1 MSSRGTKKKN
11 ASESK
16 PTQQTQKPNQD
27 NQQIETKTAQS
38 AKSTDQKKL
47 NKQLAKKRKAR
58 QRWWATTG
66 KKLVGAFVIIA
77 VITGVIVGIVLGT
90 SGGASE
96 NSNGGGGSSTAKPT
110 LMDIGSTS
118 CIPCQQLQPVLENLR
133 SDYGNK
139 VNVKFYDAWNTTT
152 GANMATKYKVTNIP
166 TLIFLDANGKEV
178 ARMTGY
184 QSYDVIVAKFKALG
198 WV

>member
-1 MSSRGTKKKN
+1 MSSRGAVKN
-11 ASESK
+11 SESR
-16 PTQQTQKPNQD
+16 PTQQKKKQEPIKEQS
-27 NQQIETKTAQS
+27 ETKIAQPTQ
-38 AKSTDQKKL
+38 STMDQKKL

>member
-1 MSSRGTKKKN
+1 MLHDSRGTVKN
-11 ASESK
+11 SESR
-16 PTQQTQKPNQD
+16 PTQQKKKQD
-27 NQQIETKTAQS
+27 QIEERSEAKNAQPTQ
-38 AKSTDQKKL
+38 STINQKKL
-47 NKQLAKKRKAR
+47 NKQLAQKRKAR

-77 VITGVIVGIVLGT
+77 VITGVIIGIVLGT

-96 NSNGGGGSSTAKPT
+96 SSNGGGSSTAKPT

-118 CIPCQQLQPVLENLR
+118 CIPCQQLQPVLESLR
-133 SDYGNK
+133 ADYGNK
-139 VNVKFYDAWNTTT
+139 VNAKFYDAWNTTS
-152 GANMATKYKVTNIP
+152 GANMATKYSVSSIP

-184 QSYDVIVAKFKALG
+184 HSYDEIVSKFKSLG

>member
-1 MSSRGTKKKN
+1 MSSRGTVKN
-11 ASESK
+11 SESR
-16 PTQQTQKPNQD
+16 PTQQKKKQEPIKEQS
-27 NQQIETKTAQS
+27 ETKIAQPTQ
-38 AKSTDQKKL
+38 STMDQKKL
-47 NKQLAKKRKAR
+47 NKQLAQKRKAR

-139 VNVKFYDAWNTTT
+139 VNVKFYDSWNTTT

-198 WV
+198 